1 MLAQGCKIWLVV
13 EKGSLQIG
21 EIAALADVSV
31 DTVRYYEKLKLLP
44 TAARTNSGYRVF
56 SVETADRIRFI
67 KQAQEIGFT
76 LDEIKQLFISGGG
89 ENQCKN
95 VRDLIR
101 VKLTELEDKMRQM
114 KSFKGFLSRHL
125 VACENEL
132 DAHGKAA
139 SCPVLT
145 TIETSRK

>member
-1 MLAQGCKIWLVV
+1 VAENGA
-13 EKGSLQIG
+13 LQIG
-21 EIAALADVSV
+21 EIAGLAGVSV

-67 KQAQEIGFT
+67 KQAQDMGFT
-76 LDEIKQLFISGGG
+76 LEEIKQLFVSGGG
-89 ENQCKN
+89 ENQCKS
-95 VRDLIR
+95 VRDLIK
-101 VKLTELEDKMRQM
+101 VKITELENKMRQM
-114 KSFKGFLSRHL
+114 KSFKSFLNRHL

-145 TIETSRK
+145 TIEISRK

>member
-1 MLAQGCKIWLVV
+1 V
-13 EKGSLQIG
+13 ENSLLQIG
-21 EIAALADVSV
+21 ELAALAEISV
-31 DTVRYYEKLKLLP
+31 DTVRYYEKLKLIP

-67 KQAQEIGFT
+67 KQAQEMGFT
-76 LDEIKQLFISGGG
+76 LDEIKQLFVSGGG
-89 ENQCKN
+89 ENQCRN
-95 VRDLIR
+95 VRDLIQ

-132 DAHGKAA
+132 DAHGKTA

-145 TIETSRK
+145 TIDIRAK

>member
-1 MLAQGCKIWLVV
+1 VV
-13 EKGSLQIG
+13 ENGALQIG
-21 EIAALADVSV
+21 EIAGLAEVSV

-67 KQAQEIGFT
+67 KQAQDMGFT
-76 LDEIKQLFISGGG
+76 LEEIKQLFVSGGG

-95 VRDLIR
+95 VRDLIQF
-101 VKLTELEDKMRQM
+101 KLTQLEDRMRQM
-114 KSFKGFLSRHL
+114 KSFKGLLNRHL

-132 DAHGKAA
+132 TAHGKEA

-145 TIETSRK
+145 TIEISRK

>member
-1 MLAQGCKIWLVV
+1 MV
-13 EKGSLQIG
+13 ENGALQIG

-67 KQAQEIGFT
+67 KQAQEMGFT
-76 LDEIKQLFISGGG
+76 LDEIRQLFVSDGG
-89 ENQCKN
+89 ENQCKS
-95 VRDLIR
+95 VRDLIQ
-101 VKLTELEDKMRQM
+101 VKLTQLEDRMRQM
-114 KSFKGFLSRHL
+114 KSFKGFLNRHL

-132 DAHGKAA
+132 TAHGKAA

-145 TIETSRK
+145 TIEISRK

>member
-1 MLAQGCKIWLVV
+1 MV
-13 EKGSLQIG
+13 ENGSLQIG
-21 EIAALADVSV
+21 EIAGLSDVSV

-67 KQAQEIGFT
+67 KQAQDMGFT
-76 LDEIKQLFISGGG
+76 LEEIKQLFVSGGG
-89 ENQCKN
+89 ENQCKS
-95 VRDLIR
+95 VRDLIK
-101 VKLTELEDKMRQM
+101 VKITELENKMRQM
-114 KSFKGFLSRHL
+114 KSFKSFLNRHL

-145 TIETSRK
+145 TIEISRK

>member
-67 KQAQEIGFT
+67 KQAQEMGFT
-76 LDEIKQLFISGGG
+76 LDEIKQL
-89 ENQCKN
+89 
-95 VRDLIR
+95 
-101 VKLTELEDKMRQM
+101 EDKMRQI

>member
-1 MLAQGCKIWLVV
+1 MAENGA
-13 EKGSLQIG
+13 LQIG
-21 EIAALADVSV
+21 EIAGLAGVSV

-67 KQAQEIGFT
+67 KQAQDMGFT
-76 LDEIKQLFISGGG
+76 LEEIKQLFVSGGG
-89 ENQCKN
+89 ENQCKS
-95 VRDLIR
+95 VRDLIK
-101 VKLTELEDKMRQM
+101 VKITELENKMRQM
-114 KSFKGFLSRHL
+114 KSFKSFLNRHL

-145 TIETSRK
+145 TIEISRK

>member
-1 MLAQGCKIWLVV
+1 MV
-13 EKGSLQIG
+13 ENGPLQIG
-21 EIAALADVSV
+21 EIATLAEVSV

-67 KQAQEIGFT
+67 KQAQEMGFT
-76 LDEIKQLFISGGG
+76 LDEIKQLFVSGGC
-89 ENQCKN
+89 EDQCRK
-95 VRDLIR
+95 VRDLIQS
-101 VKLTELEDKMRQM
+101 KLTELDDKMRQM

-132 DAHGKAA
+132 NAHGKAA

-145 TIETSRK
+145 TIEVRTR

>member
-1 MLAQGCKIWLVV
+1 MV
-13 EKGSLQIG
+13 ENGALQIG
-21 EIAALADVSV
+21 EIAGLAEVSV

-67 KQAQEIGFT
+67 KQAQDMGFT
-76 LDEIKQLFISGGG
+76 LEEIKQLFVSGGG

-95 VRDLIR
+95 VRDLIQF
-101 VKLTELEDKMRQM
+101 KLTQLEDRMRQM
-114 KSFKGFLSRHL
+114 KSFKGLLNRHL

-132 DAHGKAA
+132 TAHGKEA

-145 TIETSRK
+145 TIEISRK